1 MTPKSEISSVNAHVQ
16 EYLDYYCGLTN
27 PPGFAVLLK
36 GSWGSGKTWF
46 IEQYQKSLETKNLR
60 TLYISL
66 YGMKSTSDIEDK
78 FFQLLHPIMSS
89 RGMAITGIIMKGLLK
104 GALKIDLT
112 RDGKD
117 DVAWNIEIP
126 QINHSF
132 KPSDIGN
139 TILIFDDVERC
150 KIDLG
155 SLLGYVNFFVEHNE
169 MKVILIADE
178 EKLLK
183 HQDYSFIKE
192 KLIGKT
198 LNISPSFED
207 ALTSFIN
214 NVEDAKT
221 KDFLVNNFNAIKD
234 LYQRA
239 DYKNLR
245 SLNHIL
251 LGFSRIFQSLP
262 EKVQNHSEA
271 LVDILRV
278 LTAFSIEIQRGKILP
293 EDIEK
298 LTTKYESF
306 LAEKFSP
313 SPSEKKDRNENGN
326 NENYLHEIIDIY
338 PFLVTTQA

>member
-132 KPSDIGN
+132 KPSDIDN

-155 SLLGYVNFFVEHNE
+155 IVASIIVSVTERP
-169 MKVILIADE
+169 A
-178 EKLLK
+178 
-183 HQDYSFIKE
+183 
-192 KLIGKT
+192 
-198 LNISPSFED
+198 
-207 ALTSFIN
+207 
-214 NVEDAKT
+214 
-221 KDFLVNNFNAIKD
+221 
-234 LYQRA
+234 
-239 DYKNLR
+239 
-245 SLNHIL
+245 
-251 LGFSRIFQSLP
+251 
-262 EKVQNHSEA
+262 VQGR
-271 LVDILRV
+271 D
-278 LTAFSIEIQRGKILP
+278 
-293 EDIEK
+293 
-298 LTTKYESF
+298 
-306 LAEKFSP
+306 
-313 SPSEKKDRNENGN
+313 
-326 NENYLHEIIDIY
+326 
-338 PFLVTTQA
+338 